1 MLIALLTYVKY
12 NKIKVLMSIQN
23 SINLQNILKYF

>member
-12 NKIKVLMSIQN
+12 NKVKAYMSIQN
-23 SINLQNILKYF
+23 SINL

>member
-12 NKIKVLMSIQN
+12 NKDNAYMSIQN
-23 SINLQNILKYF
+23 LINLQNILKYF

>member
-12 NKIKVLMSIQN
+12 NKDNAHMSIQN
-23 SINLQNILKYF
+23 SINL